1 MRTQQMLGSIP
12 LPMQHVRKPI
22 LSRCMRRAL
31 LAPCMQQLL
40 ARLLVA
46 ADKGGHACCEQCI
59 SACTYVP
66 DACCKQRRKSTCRGM
81 PSWP

>member
-1 MRTQQMLGSIP
+1 MRTQQTLGSIP

-31 LAPCMQQLL
+31 LAPCMQQWL

-46 ADKGGHACCEQCI
+46 GDKGGHACCEQHI
-59 SACTYVP
+59 SACTHVP
-66 DACCKQRRKSTCRGM
+66 DACKQRWKSTCRGM